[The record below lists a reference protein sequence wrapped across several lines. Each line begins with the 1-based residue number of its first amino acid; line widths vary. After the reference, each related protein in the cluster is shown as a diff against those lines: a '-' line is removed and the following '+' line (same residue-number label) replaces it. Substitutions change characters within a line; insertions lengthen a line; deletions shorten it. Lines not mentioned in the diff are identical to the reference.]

1 MTQVKVR
8 DLSRQVS
15 TSLNQSEESG
25 ARIIDAFIGALKGA
39 VAAGRVVEI
48 PGFGTFSLVQKDDA
62 PWPTAVRANFV
73 SEFGARIS
81 ESSPSKVEAM
91 IGSFLED
98 LKHQIIA
105 RNP

>member
-39 VAAGRVVEI
+39 VAAGRVVEF
-48 PGFGTFSLVQKDDA
+48 PGFGTFSLIQKDDA
-62 PWPTAVRANFV
+62 PWPTAVRAKGIVPIAAAAPVKNPRRVGTIF
-73 SEFGARIS
+73 SPKLDQDF
-81 ESSPSKVEAM
+81 SSVL
-91 IGSFLED
+91 FL
-98 LKHQIIA
+98 
-105 RNP
+105 